1 MPAMRILITGAAG
14 MIGSHAAEFYA
25 RLGWEVI
32 AYDNLMR
39 STLFGSKKESVEY
52 NWTYLERYP
61 QIKRIVADVRDMAA
75 LQQAIADGVDAVIH
89 AAGQPGVFYSI
100 QNPAEDFSINAQGTF
115 NVLEAVR
122 QKNPAARIVYCST
135 NKVYGSGIDKIPLK
149 ELPKRYD
156 FDGALQAIHETQAV
170 DLVGHTPYGAS
181 KYTGDLFVQE
191 YAYAYKMKTAVF
203 RMSCIYG
210 TRQFGFEDQGWLAW
224 FIICAHKK
232 QPITIYGNGKQVR
245 DALFVTD
252 LVKAYDAFL
261 RSDKPSGVYNMG
273 GGRERTLSL
282 LELLDQIR
290 ENGLT
295 VPEVSY
301 SDWRMFD
308 QRVYISDI
316 AKAKRELGWA
326 PEKTVSQGI
335 QELIRWV
342 RENDALFR

>member
-1 MPAMRILITGAAG
+1 MKILITGAAG
-14 MIGSHAAEFYA
+14 MIGSHAAEYYA
-25 RLGWEVI
+25 KQGCDVI

-39 STLFGSKKESVEY
+39 SKLFGSKKESVEY

-61 QIKRIVADVRDMAA
+61 NIKRVVADVRDIEAVKKA
-75 LQQAIADGVDAVIH
+75 LGSGVDAVLH

-100 QNPAEDFSINAQGTF
+100 QNPTDDFSINAQGTF

-122 QKNPAARIVYCST
+122 TVCPQARIAYCST

-149 ELPKRYD
+149 EEPRRYD
-156 FDGALQAIHETQAV
+156 FDGSQTSVPETQLV

-181 KYTGDLFVQE
+181 KYTGDLYVQE

-252 LVKAYDAFL
+252 LVQAYDAFL
-261 RSDKPSGVYNMG
+261 RGDKPSGVYNMG
-273 GGRERTLSL
+273 GGRTQTLSL
-282 LELLDQIR
+282 LELLDHMKA
-290 ENGLT
+290 NGLT
-295 VPEVSY
+295 IPEVKFG
-301 SDWRMFD
+301 DWRMFD
-308 QRVYISDI
+308 QRVYVSDI
-316 AKAKRELGWA
+316 AKAKRELGWQ
-326 PEKTVSQGI
+326 PTISVEQGI
-335 QELIRWV
+335 RQLVEWV
-342 RENDALFR
+342 RANDKLF

>member
-1 MPAMRILITGAAG
+1 MRILITGAAG
-14 MIGSHAAEFYA
+14 MIGSHAAEYYA
-25 RLGWEVI
+25 KLGWDVI

-39 STLFGSKKESVEY
+39 SKLFGSKKESVEY
-52 NWTYLERYP
+52 NWKYLEQYKNI
-61 QIKRIVADVRDMAA
+61 QRIVADVRDMDA
-75 LQQAIADGVDAVIH
+75 LKKALGIGVDAVLH

-100 QNPAEDFSINAQGTF
+100 DNPADDFSINAQGTF

-122 QKNPAARIVYCST
+122 QVCPQARVVYCST

-156 FDGALQAIHETQAV
+156 FDGPQTSVPETQLV

-181 KYTGDLFVQE
+181 KYTGDLYVQE

-224 FIICAHKK
+224 FIICCHKK
-232 QPITIYGNGKQVR
+232 QPITIFGNGKQVR

-252 LVKAYDAFL
+252 LIKAYDAFIQ
-261 RSDKPSGVYNMG
+261 SDRPSGVYNMG
-273 GGRERTLSL
+273 GGRTQTLSL
-282 LELLDQIR
+282 LELLDQIKA
-290 ENGLT
+290 NGLDIPD
-295 VPEVSY
+295 VKFG
-301 SDWRMFD
+301 DWRMFD

-316 AKAKRELGWA
+316 SKAKRELGWQPEIA
-326 PEKTVSQGI
+326 PDQGI
-335 QELIRWV
+335 RRLIDWV
-342 RENDALFR
+342 KSNASLF